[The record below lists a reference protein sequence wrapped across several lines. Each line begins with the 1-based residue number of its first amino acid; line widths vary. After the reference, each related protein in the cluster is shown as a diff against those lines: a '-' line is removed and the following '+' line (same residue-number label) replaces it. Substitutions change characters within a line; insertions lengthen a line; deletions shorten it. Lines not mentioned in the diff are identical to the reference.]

1 MKTIKKNIYRMWA
14 CYAVLFTSLS
24 CSGLL
29 DENMVS
35 DRTTDNYYVDEQ
47 GFEDLVK
54 ASYASLRGVHKERE
68 TVLLGTDIFTQIGD
82 PDLGGLFGMNEY
94 SPQGLNVQSEAFDT
108 YWKLLY
114 SAIGVANTAIER
126 APSVN
131 MNEAAKALRLG
142 EVKFL
147 RAMYYY
153 YLVEQFGDIPLVVH
167 EITSVVTT
175 AERVPEQEIYNQILA
190 DLTEAVDVLPG
201 VQADY
206 GRVTKGAA
214 QHLLS
219 KVYLTRAYKGFAEGT
234 DFQRAA
240 ELAEST
246 INLGSYRL
254 LDTFSEVFQQGNEVN
269 DEIIFSVQYSNNTV
283 VNGAGSNAHSIFGAG
298 IENLEGMD
306 RNSVYNRQQARFVP
320 TRYLHSLFDVE
331 NDGRYDVTF
340 LRVFYATIDQ
350 GSKSVGDTVL
360 YFPKWDEPWSQDRID
375 AADYIVVNWEEY
387 YMNVGKTNQFPPIW
401 KFFEANLP
409 YGDDMGTRDQFIFR
423 LAETHLLAAEA
434 YLGLNNFTEALRH
447 INVVRRRAA
456 LPGREA
462 AMELATVTIDDV
474 LDERAREL
482 CGEDQRWN
490 DLKRTGKLVERT
502 LLWNERAAA
511 ANNLSEFHLLRPI
524 PLSQIERTTNNF
536 AQNPGY
542 N

>member
-1 MKTIKKNIYRMWA
+1 MKKKTYIVWGL
-14 CYAVLFTSLS
+14 CGILLICIS

-54 ASYASLRGVHKERE
+54 ANYASLRNIHKERE
-68 TVLLGTDIFTQIGD
+68 LVLLGTDIFTQSGH

-126 APSVN
+126 AANVD
-131 MNEAAKALRLG
+131 MNEATKTIRLG

-147 RAMYYY
+147 RAMYYF
-153 YLVEQFGDIPLVVH
+153 YLVEQFGDIPLVLD

-175 AERVPEQEIYNQILA
+175 AERIPEQEIYRQILA
-190 DLTEAVDVLPG
+190 DLTQAVDVLPG
-201 VQADY
+201 VQGDY

-234 DFQRAA
+234 DFQRAV
-240 ELAEST
+240 ELAESI
-246 INLGSYRL
+246 INSGNYRL
-254 LDTFSEVFQQGNEVN
+254 LDTFREVFQQGNEVN

-320 TRYLHSLFDVE
+320 SRYLHTLFDVE
-331 NDGRYDVTF
+331 NDERYDVTF

-360 YFPKWDEPWSQDRID
+360 YFPRWDEPWSQDRID

-387 YMNVGKTNQFPPIW
+387 YMNAGKTNQFPPIW
-401 KFFEANLP
+401 KFFEADLP
-409 YGDDMGTRDQFIFR
+409 YGDDMGTRDQFVFR

-434 YLGLNNFTEALRH
+434 YLGLNNPSEALRH
-447 INVVRRRAA
+447 INIVRRRAA
-456 LPGREA
+456 VPGSEA
-462 AMELATVTIDDV
+462 AMEMTSITIDDL

-490 DLKRTGKLVERT
+490 DLKRTNKLIERT
-502 LLWNERAAA
+502 LLRNERAAA
-511 ANNLSEFHLLRPI
+511 ANQLREFHLLRPI
-524 PLSQIERTTNNF
+524 PLSQIERTTNDLI
-536 AQNPGY
+536 QNPGY